1 MKILLIGK
9 GRMSIEFKKLYSNEI
24 VDNFS
29 SKEEFKDYDNLDGV
43 IDFSY
48 PELSISSA
56 SYCLKHH
63 IPLVIGTTN
72 LTDKQL
78 QIIKDVS
85 KKIPIC
91 VDSNFSLGI

>member
-43 IDFSY
+43 I
-48 PELSISSA
+48 I
-56 SYCLKHH
+56 
-63 IPLVIGTTN
+63 
-72 LTDKQL
+72 
-78 QIIKDVS
+78 
-85 KKIPIC
+85 
-91 VDSNFSLGI
+91 